1 MDSTDREKAKEKVE
15 ETRRTILDKLREDG
29 VVNPQGLALAGFSGI
44 FLAAV
49 PLTSWVAQPN
59 GLLEKAVNAVCNT
72 IAFISSAG
80 SSSKVAQT
88 GKIAALSTLYIVVTY
103 AVSGSGSAAGVD
115 AGNVEGRDH
124 SHPRAQ
130 VQNLKGLPLRLH
142 SAHYNLME
150 MFPGFALAA
159 ALTQTMAPGD
169 QTLIN
174 LLGLHVLSKV
184 FVHYPCYLC
193 NAGLP
198 RTISHILATA
208 SVINVALRLSK
219 RQPLL

>member
-1 MDSTDREKAKEKVE
+1 MACN
-15 ETRRTILDKLREDG
+15 
-29 VVNPQGLALAGFSGI
+29 VNPQGLALAGFSGV

-49 PLTSWVAQPN
+49 PLTSWIAQPN
-59 GLLEKAVNAVCNT
+59 GLLERAVNAICSTV
-72 IAFISSAG
+72 AFIGSAG
-80 SSSKVAQT
+80 SSNKVAQT

-115 AGNVEGRDH
+115 AGNEEGRDNN
-124 SHPRAQ
+124 HPRAQ

-150 MFPGFALAA
+150 MFPGFALTA
-159 ALTQTMAPGD
+159 ALTQAMAPED

-184 FVHYPCYLC
+184 FVHYPSYLC
-193 NAGLP
+193 NVSIP
-198 RTISHILATA
+198 RTVSHILATA
-208 SVINVALRLSK
+208 SVINIALRLSK